1 MKNLF
6 ILLLT
11 MVSLSAFA
19 QEKGGNESLNLV
31 SGDGATI
38 DFVTETLDY
47 GTIEHNAD
55 GIRFFEFTNN
65 GTEPLIITNCKGSC
79 GCTVPSHPKEPIL
92 PGETGKIQVKYAT
105 NRVGAFTKTITVTSN
120 AVTASKVIKIKGKVL
135 AGAPVAPATAPA
147 SK

>member
-6 ILLLT
+6 IVLLT
-11 MVSLSAFA
+11 MVSLSVFA
-19 QEKGGNESLNLV
+19 QENQSLNLV

-55 GIRFFEFTNN
+55 GVRFFEFKNN

-105 NRVGAFTKTITVTSN
+105 NRVGAFTKTITVSSN
-120 AVTASKVIKIKGKVL
+120 AVTPSKVIKIKGKVL
-135 AGAPVAPATAPA
+135 AADTPATAPA

>member
-11 MVSLSAFA
+11 MFSLSVFA
-19 QEKGGNESLNLV
+19 QEKSGNEGLNLV

-38 DFVTETLDY
+38 DFVTETVDY

-120 AVTASKVIKIKGKVL
+120 ATTPSKVIKIKGKVL
-135 AGAPVAPATAPA
+135 AAVIPAA
-147 SK
+147 K